1 MADLADLKASFP
13 MCIIWRRSA
22 RSAEQELEREVKN
35 VSILVA
41 AGVNRED
48 CRKVLG
54 AAGGGG
60 KQGRLESLFA

>member
-1 MADLADLKASFP
+1 
-13 MCIIWRRSA
+13 
-22 RSAEQELEREVKN
+22 VKN